1 MGARDLP
8 DWVSANCGDRGMTL
22 LRCSIMAIYMEEVP
36 SVDAQCVL
44 EETFLRYAVPGY
56 GTVRRGQV

>member
-1 MGARDLP
+1 
-8 DWVSANCGDRGMTL
+8 
-22 LRCSIMAIYMEEVP
+22 MEEVP